1 MKKAPSREGGG
12 CSLRLLSRRQVGFE
26 EEALVLRYG
35 LFFSEAEVD
44 ECFEVS
50 GTLVDSAL
58 NLARR
63 CVCHG
68 HTPVRL

>member
-12 CSLRLLSRRQVGFE
+12 CSLRFLGRRQVGFE
-26 EEALVLRYG
+26 EEALVLGYG
-35 LFFSEAEVD
+35 LFFCEAEVD
-44 ECFEVS
+44 ERFEVP
-50 GTLVDSAL
+50 GAFVDAAL
-58 NLARR
+58 NGARR